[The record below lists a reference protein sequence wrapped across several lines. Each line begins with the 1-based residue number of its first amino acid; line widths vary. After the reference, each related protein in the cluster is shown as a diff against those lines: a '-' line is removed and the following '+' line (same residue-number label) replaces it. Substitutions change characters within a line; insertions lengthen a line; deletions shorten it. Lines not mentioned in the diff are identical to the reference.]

1 MARVVLHNPSAPAPK
16 EEQPSGS
23 LIPLAESRAGI
34 LANGKQHAELVMS
47 AVIDRLAQ
55 QYGVIKAGT
64 GRITTSS
71 RSDPVVLDEM
81 SRAADWVIVGSAD

>member
-1 MARVVLHNPSAPAPK
+1 MARVLIHNPSAPAPRV
-16 EEQPSGS
+16 EQPSGS
-23 LIPLAESRAGI
+23 LVPLAESRAGI

-47 AVIDRLAQ
+47 AVVDRLAE
-55 QYGVIKAGT
+55 QYGVIKAGI

-71 RSDPVVLDEM
+71 RSDPAVLEEM